1 MQEQMKKL
9 RNDKICFIRKD
20 VMDAAS
26 QNDHST
32 PLNLT
37 LSYCTHIKPLL
48 DSLFSLPFELN
59 KKSSL
64 GLQICD
70 SLCVDCFPEGSFRQ
84 DYMDSGFG
92 SHDTGRK
99 ITMAYMVSNDSSNSI
114 ALKDSSIPIKHNS
127 LLIYKS
133 RKLKLSVPK
142 ASSKF
147 FIVYFYI
154 PGPCDPYQ

>member
-1 MQEQMKKL
+1 
-9 RNDKICFIRKD
+9 
-20 VMDAAS
+20 MDAAAV
-26 QNDHST
+26 NDHST
-32 PLNLT
+32 ALQLT
-37 LSYCTHIKPLL
+37 LSYSSHIKPLL
-48 DSLFSLPFELN
+48 DLLFSLPFELN

-70 SLCVDCFPEGSFRQ
+70 SICVDCFPEGSFRQ

-92 SHDTGRK
+92 SNDSGRK
-99 ITMAYMVSNDSSNSI
+99 ITMAYMVTTDDSNSFKVQDKT
-114 ALKDSSIPIKHNS
+114 LPIKHNS

-133 RKLKLSVPK
+133 RKMKLSVPNTSRK
-142 ASSKF
+142 V